1 MTLEMWIVLTILL
14 VAIVLFV
21 TEWLRVDVV
30 ALGVVVALML
40 LGVLDTAEALA
51 GFSSTAV
58 LTIASLFIIGGAIL
72 HTGLAGTLG
81 RRILSI
87 AGNSE
92 VRLILVIMGTV
103 ALLSGFMSDTGT
115 VAVLLPAIISLAV
128 NAKISPSK
136 LLIPLSFGALLGGA
150 MTLIGTP
157 PNIIVSE
164 VLQENGYAPF
174 SFFTYTPMGLIL
186 TLAGIGFILTI
197 GRRLLPD
204 HQTEIETQ
212 EVETPKEIIDL
223 YRLPDNL
230 LRLRVRRGSP
240 LIGKSVFQS
249 RLRSDFGINV
259 LKIMRPP
266 HLRTVP
272 EYEKSKA
279 KDTPLVPDKE
289 LTIQLDD
296 CLIIQGET
304 SAATRAAAHFKLG
317 VQAAKPKDHKA
328 LLNREV
334 GVAELLLP
342 PRSKLVGKS
351 LTNIRFSTIYKLT
364 VLAIRR
370 PDDTESLELK
380 TTKLQF
386 GDTLL
391 VQGAWKDIHQLRDLR
406 HDFVVLG
413 QPEIMIDRPPQSKV
427 RWASLI
433 MVGMLLLMIAGILPV
448 AQATMLA
455 ALLMVLSGCL
465 TMDKAYSAIDWKSIV
480 LIAGMLPMSTALSKV
495 GLVDLVAQGFVDTL
509 GGIGPW
515 AIMAGL
521 FLLTSLFTQ
530 VLSNT
535 ATTVVIAPIAL
546 VSAQTL
552 GVQPHAFLMA
562 VAIAASMAFASPVAS
577 PTNTLVMG
585 AGNYRF
591 GDYIKVGIPLIFLTF
606 IISVL
611 ILPLLFPFYS
621 I

>member
-1 MTLEMWIVLTILL
+1 MTLEMWIVLSILL

-30 ALGVVVALML
+30 ALGVVIALML
-40 LGVLDTAEALA
+40 LGVLDTSEALA

-58 LTIASLFIIGGAIL
+58 LTIASLFVIGGAIL

-87 AGNSE
+87 AGDSE

-115 VAVLLPAIISLAV
+115 VAVLLPAIISLAT

-186 TLAGIGFILTI
+186 TLVGIGFILTI
-197 GRRLLPD
+197 GRKLLPA
-204 HQTEIETQ
+204 HQPKIEAQ
-212 EVETPKEIIDL
+212 EVETPKEIIEL

-230 LRLRVRRGSP
+230 LRLRVRRGSS
-240 LIGKSVFQS
+240 LIGKTVFQS

-266 HLRTVP
+266 QLRTVP
-272 EYEKSKA
+272 EREKSQL
-279 KDTPLVPDKE
+279 KDTPLIPTKD
-289 LTIQLDD
+289 LAIQLDD
-296 CLIIQGET
+296 SLIVQGEAN
-304 SAATRAAAHFKLG
+304 AATRAAATFKLG
-317 VQAAKPKDHKA
+317 VQPAKPKDHKA

-334 GVAELLLP
+334 GIAELLLP
-342 PRSKLVGKS
+342 PRSHLVGKS
-351 LTNIRFSTIYKLT
+351 LSDIRFSTLYKLT

-370 PDDTESLELK
+370 PGVTQPFDLK
-380 TTKLQF
+380 TTRLQF

-391 VQGAWKDIHQLRDLR
+391 VQGAWKDIQSLRDLR
-406 HDFVVLG
+406 RDFVVLG
-413 QPEIMIDRPPQSKV
+413 QPETMIDRPPQSKV

-433 MVGMLLLMIAGILPV
+433 MIGMLLLMIGDILPV

-455 ALLMVLSGCL
+455 ALLMVLTGCL
-465 TMDKAYSAIDWKSIV
+465 TMDKAYNAIDWKSIV

-495 GLVDLVAQGFVDTL
+495 GLVDLVAQGIVDTL

-585 AGNYRF
+585 AGHYRF
-591 GDYIKVGIPLIFLTF
+591 SDYIKVGVPLILLTF
-606 IISVL
+606 IVSVL
-611 ILPLLFPFYS
+611 ILPLLFPF
-621 I
+621 

>member
-1 MTLEMWIVLTILL
+1 MTLEMWVVLGILSL
-14 VAIVLFV
+14 AILFFI

-30 ALGVVVALML
+30 ALGVVVSLML
-40 LGVLDTAEALA
+40 FGILNTAEALA

-81 RRILSI
+81 RRILSV

-92 VRLILVIMGTV
+92 LRLILVIMATV

-115 VAVLLPAIISLAV
+115 VAVLLPAIISLAT

-164 VLQENGYAPF
+164 ILQDNGYAPF

-186 TLAGIGFILTI
+186 TVVGIGFMLTI
-197 GRRLLPD
+197 GRKLLPAN
-204 HQTEIETQ
+204 QTQITTQ
-212 EVETPKEIIDL
+212 EVETPQEIIDL

-240 LIGKSVFQS
+240 LIGKTVFQS

-266 HLRTVP
+266 HLRNVP
-272 EYEKSKA
+272 EHERSKL
-279 KDTPLVPDKE
+279 KDTPLIPDE
-289 LTIQLDD
+289 EMTIERDD
-296 CLIIQGET
+296 SLIIQGE
-304 SAATRAAAHFKLG
+304 SNAATRAAALFKLG
-317 VQAAKPKDHKA
+317 VQPTKPKDHKA

-342 PRSKLVGKS
+342 PRSDLVGKN
-351 LTNIRFSTIYKLT
+351 LVDLHFSTHYKLT

-370 PDDTESLELK
+370 PRHTQSLNLK

-391 VQGAWKDIHQLRDLR
+391 VQGSWKNIHRLRDLR

-413 QPEIMIDRPPQSKV
+413 QPEIMIDRPPRSKV
-427 RWASLI
+427 RWASAI
-433 MVGMLLLMIAGILPV
+433 MLGMLFLMIADILPV

-455 ALLMVLSGCL
+455 ALLMVLTGCL
-465 TMDKAYSAIDWKSIV
+465 TMDKAYNAINWKSIV

-495 GLVDLVAQGFVDTL
+495 GLVDLIARGFVDTL
-509 GGIGPW
+509 GSLGPL
-515 AIMAGL
+515 ALMAGL

-535 ATTVVIAPIAL
+535 ATAVVIAPIAL

-552 GVQPHAFLMA
+552 GVQPQAFLMA

-585 AGNYRF
+585 AGHYRF
-591 GDYIKVGIPLIFLTF
+591 GDYIKVGVPLILLTF
-606 IISVL
+606 VFSIL
-611 ILPLLFPFYS
+611 ILPLIFPF
-621 I
+621 

>member
-1 MTLEMWIVLTILL
+1 MIFEMWIVLSILL

-40 LGVLDTAEALA
+40 FGILSTAEALA
-51 GFSSTAV
+51 GFSNTAV

-72 HTGLAGTLG
+72 HTGLAGAIG

-92 VRLILVIMGTV
+92 FRLILVIMVAV

-115 VAVLLPAIISLAV
+115 VAVLLPAIISLAT

-164 VLQENGYAPF
+164 LLQENGYEPF
-174 SFFTYTPMGLIL
+174 SFFAYTPMGLIL
-186 TLAGIGFILTI
+186 AVVGIGFILTV
-197 GRRLLPD
+197 GRKLLPD
-204 HQTEIETQ
+204 HQPEIETQ
-212 EVETPKEIIDL
+212 EVETPKEIVEL

-240 LIGKSVFQS
+240 LIGKTVFQS

-266 HLRTVP
+266 HLRNVADG
-272 EYEKSKA
+272 EKSKP
-279 KDTPLVPDKE
+279 KDTPLTPTEE
-289 LTIQLDD
+289 LAIQLDD
-296 CLIIQGET
+296 SLIVQGEAK
-304 SAATRAAAHFKLG
+304 AATHAAACFKLG
-317 VQAAKPKDHKA
+317 VQPAKPKDHKA
-328 LLNREV
+328 LLSREV
-334 GVAELLLP
+334 GIAELLLP
-342 PRSKLVGKS
+342 PRSSLVGKS
-351 LTNIRFSTIYKLT
+351 LTDIRFSTRYKLT

-370 PDDTESLELK
+370 PDSKKISNLK
-380 TTKLQF
+380 ITKMQF

-391 VQGAWKDIHQLRDLR
+391 VQGAWKDIQHLRDLR
-406 HDFVVLG
+406 RDFVVLG
-413 QPEIMIDRPPQSKV
+413 QPETMIDRPPRSKA
-427 RWASLI
+427 RWASIIL
-433 MVGMLLLMIAGILPV
+433 VGMLLLMIADILPV

-480 LIAGMLPMSTALSKV
+480 LIAGMLPMSTALSNV
-495 GLVDLVAQGFVDTL
+495 GLVDLIAQGFTDTL
-509 GGIGPW
+509 GAVGPW
-515 AIMAGL
+515 AVMAGL

-530 VLSNT
+530 LLSNT
-535 ATTVVIAPIAL
+535 ATTIVIAPIAL

-591 GDYIKVGIPLIFLTF
+591 GDYIKVGVPLILLTF
-606 IISVL
+606 VVSVL
-611 ILPLLFPFYS
+611 ILPLLFPF
-621 I
+621 